1 MENNQN
7 TEKGTVYFF
16 TGLAGAGKTTLGELF
31 FSRLREKKPNVM
43 ILDGDQIRPVYN
55 EDIGYDNESRLK
67 GAKRTFR
74 VARMIAEQGVDVVV
88 CSICMYD
95 EVRDWNRENIDNY
108 NEIYVRVTRDTLI
121 ARNKKK
127 LYTDGKNVMGV
138 DLPFDEPKHPDLI
151 IDNDGKESPEEITA
165 RLVDFFKI

>member
-1 MENNQN
+1 MINSEEN
-7 TEKGTVYFF
+7 KGNVYFF

-31 FSRLREKKPNVM
+31 FSKLRAKKANVM

-74 VARMIAEQGVDVVV
+74 VARMIADQGVDVVV

-95 EVRDWNRENIDNY
+95 EVRDWNRDNIPNY
-108 NEIYVRVTRDTLI
+108 KEIYVRVTRDTLI
-121 ARNKKK
+121 SRNKKK
-127 LYTDGKNVMGV
+127 LYTEGKNVMGV
-138 DLPFDEPKHPDLI
+138 DLPFDEPKHPDII
-151 IDNDGKESPEEITA
+151 IDNDGDRTPKEIVEELTE
-165 RLVDFFKI
+165 LFNV